1 MRAIYGSVARWLLAH
16 RPLALLSLAAIG
28 VFWLGTRVSVPGV
41 NTEALSLLT
50 RPDPAS
56 SFGLYDLFT
65 GGNLGR
71 VTILALGIIPYV
83 TALFIVYVVT
93 ALGLVRGWFA
103 WPVRGFALVLS
114 VVQSMAIAVYLER
127 QTAMVGGLPLVAE
140 PGWVFRGTL
149 VLTLTAATAGL
160 IWLSDEI
167 TRRGIGRG
175 VSLVFFAGVVVG
187 LPGAVS
193 AIVDHMQAGRIG
205 PYELTRFV
213 VGLVVNAALVLLVD
227 PARWVRMLNTG
238 GPNKGEMMHGRVV
251 ALSFVL
257 AVVLAGAAVQ
267 AQQLEIRAAAV
278 DSTDGWV
285 RMELPDGAG
294 PIWVAPTSS
303 LTGADIARVEPR
315 QGDDGQVAVSMELT
329 AAGAAKMRQ
338 LSAAQLGKPL
348 AMVLD
353 GSVISAPTVR
363 SEIGGEVMITGRDGL
378 TPDEVERIIAAVG
391 AR

>member
-1 MRAIYGSVARWLLAH
+1 
-16 RPLALLSLAAIG
+16 
-28 VFWLGTRVSVPGV
+28 
-41 NTEALSLLT
+41 
-50 RPDPAS
+50 
-56 SFGLYDLFT
+56 
-65 GGNLGR
+65 
-71 VTILALGIIPYV
+71 
-83 TALFIVYVVT
+83 
-93 ALGLVRGWFA
+93 
-103 WPVRGFALVLS
+103 
-114 VVQSMAIAVYLER
+114 
-127 QTAMVGGLPLVAE
+127 
-140 PGWVFRGTL
+140 
-149 VLTLTAATAGL
+149 
-160 IWLSDEI
+160 
-167 TRRGIGRG
+167 
-175 VSLVFFAGVVVG
+175 
-187 LPGAVS
+187 
-193 AIVDHMQAGRIG
+193 
-205 PYELTRFV
+205 
-213 VGLVVNAALVLLVD
+213 
-227 PARWVRMLNTG
+227 
-238 GPNKGEMMHGRVV
+238 MMHGRVV